1 MISVFVK
8 AIPGIDDIILNIDNP
23 EICTQ
28 ELSTLIKHH
37 LPSVVAEKCIL
48 TLKNGS
54 SINCYD
60 TIQEILHVYTDAS
73 SNEIGSHFIDLELRI
88 PICSCDK

>member
-28 ELSTLIKHH
+28 ELSTLIKRH
-37 LPSVVAEKCIL
+37 LPSVVAKKCIL

-60 TIQEILHVYTDAS
+60 TIQEILYVYTDAS
-73 SNEIGSHFIDLELRI
+73 SNEIGPHFIDLELRI